1 MFGTNKNRL
10 LPVIVIVF
18 STLLTSVA
26 MADDWVATKLRGGV
40 FAFDGAG
47 WVKVERGTVISD
59 NRVIRTLLS
68 GRVAFTRD
76 GETIE
81 MGGGTQIS
89 IRDKSGRRF
98 TTVDEHYGL
107 VTIEAEVENVQH
119 FAVKTPYLAA
129 VVKGTKFSVRVR
141 DGKAKV
147 EVSRGR
153 VEVEDLERGL
163 KVNVVPGQ
171 SASAGDTPLEI
182 SGSGQLDTI
191 VTLDGKPAVV
201 PTVESPGHSGSV
213 SGQSANRAGGG
224 GGVVGSTVSRVGGT
238 ASNVVGGASS
248 AVGSVARGGGS
259 VASAGRSAVSG
270 ATGAA
275 SSAVET
281 VTETVTETVDS
292 AGSAVSEVVSGVG
305 GALGG
310 LL

>member
-1 MFGTNKNRL
+1 MFGIRKNRL
-10 LPVIVIVF
+10 LPVIVIIF

-26 MADDWVATKLRGGV
+26 IADDWVATKLRGGV

-89 IRDKSGRRF
+89 IRDQAGRRF

-119 FAVKTPYLAA
+119 FAVRTPYLAA

-141 DGKAKV
+141 DGKAEVK
-147 EVSRGR
+147 VSRGR
-153 VEVEDLERGL
+153 VEVEDTERGL
-163 KVNVVPGQ
+163 KVNVAPGQ
-171 SASAGDTPLEI
+171 SATAGDTPLSV
-182 SGSGQLDTI
+182 SGRGQLDTI
-191 VTLDGKPAVV
+191 VTLDGKPAVI
-201 PTVESPGHSGSV
+201 PAATNSEKSGSV
-213 SGQSANRAGGG
+213 FNQSGNSARKS
-224 GGVVGSTVSRVGGT
+224 GGVVGATVSGVGST
-238 ASNVVGGASS
+238 ASNVAGSASS
-248 AVGSVARGGGS
+248 AVSS
-259 VASAGRSAVSG
+259 VASGATG

-275 SSAVET
+275 SSVVET
-281 VTETVTETVDS
+281 VTETVAETVDE
-292 AGSAVSEVVSGVG
+292 AGDAVSGVVSGVG